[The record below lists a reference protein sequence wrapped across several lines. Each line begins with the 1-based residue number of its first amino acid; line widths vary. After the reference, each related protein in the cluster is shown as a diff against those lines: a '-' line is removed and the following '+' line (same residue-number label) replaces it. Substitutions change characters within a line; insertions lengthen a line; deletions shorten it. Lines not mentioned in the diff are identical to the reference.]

1 VAAGDVIELQLV
13 VAAAPEIDG
22 WSVRIDFDPTQVGY
36 EAGSFEDSDFI
47 AGFFALEDLRE
58 GSIGLGG
65 TSLGDGM
72 NAGDGVLGTLKF
84 AILEG
89 FADSTELAISS
100 VGFKETSGA
109 SYELSVDSRFV
120 LTSETLT
127 PQLVGDFDFDGQVGF
142 FDFFMFAD
150 NFGATELSPEQT
162 MFDLNEDGAVNFF
175 DFFIFADYFGQSVA
189 KLMVLAH
196 ELLGLPLASQLE
208 TNYPNPFNS
217 STTLRYSL
225 SQTGAVELSVYDVQ
239 GQLVRRLVQEVQKAG
254 AYEITWAGDN
264 EAGHPVATGTY
275 FTRLQA
281 GAFTQTRKVM
291 LIK

>member
-1 VAAGDVIELQLV
+1 MWNPSLARCVVLVAFSPTPRKFETPS
-13 VAAAPEIDG
+13 AA
-22 WSVRIDFDPTQVGY
+22 
-36 EAGSFEDSDFI
+36 
-47 AGFFALEDLRE
+47 
-58 GSIGLGG
+58 
-65 TSLGDGM
+65 
-72 NAGDGVLGTLKF
+72 
-84 AILEG
+84 
-89 FADSTELAISS
+89 
-100 VGFKETSGA
+100 
-109 SYELSVDSRFV
+109 
-120 LTSETLT
+120 
-127 PQLVGDFDFDGQVGF
+127 
-142 FDFFMFAD
+142 
-150 NFGATELSPEQT
+150 
-162 MFDLNEDGAVNFF
+162 
-175 DFFIFADYFGQSVA
+175 
-189 KLMVLAH
+189 
-196 ELLGLPLASQLE
+196 QLE